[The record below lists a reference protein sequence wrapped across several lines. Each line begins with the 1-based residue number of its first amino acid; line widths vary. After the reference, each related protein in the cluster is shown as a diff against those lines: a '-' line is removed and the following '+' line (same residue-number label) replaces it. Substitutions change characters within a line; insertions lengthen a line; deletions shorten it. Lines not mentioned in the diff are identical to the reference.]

1 MKGFIHIESTDR
13 EGALKCEANLSDV
26 SKVDRYQALDAACRL
41 LKMDNRDLAIFLAVR
56 SAGAFDQCTAQS
68 EEAGIA
74 LGDIDELRRQYQEMQ
89 KEDDENGNGEK
100 M

>member
-1 MKGFIHIESTDR
+1 MKGFIHIESTDK

-56 SAGAFDQCTAQS
+56 STGAFDQCTIQS
-68 EEAGIA
+68 EEARVA
-74 LGDIDELRRQYQEMQ
+74 FGDADELLRQYREMK
-89 KEDDENGNGEK
+89 KEDNENGNG
-100 M
+100 

>member
-1 MKGFIHIESTDR
+1 MKGFIHIESMDK

-41 LKMDNRDLAIFLAVR
+41 LEMDNRDLAIFLAVR

-68 EEAGIA
+68 EGAGIA
-74 LGDIDELRRQYQEMQ
+74 LGDVDELLRQYREMK
-89 KEDDENGNGEK
+89 KEDNEHGNG
-100 M
+100 

>member
-1 MKGFIHIESTDR
+1 MKGFIHIESTDK

-41 LKMDNRDLAIFLAVR
+41 LKMDNRDLAIFLAAR
-56 SAGAFDQCTAQS
+56 SAGVFDQCTVLS
-68 EEAGIA
+68 NGAGVA
-74 LGDIDELRRQYQEMQ
+74 LGDINELMRQYQVMK
-89 KEDDENGNGEK
+89 KEDNENGNGEE

>member
-1 MKGFIHIESTDR
+1 MKGFIHIESTDT

-26 SKVDRYQALDAACRL
+26 SEVDRYQALDAACRL
-41 LKMDNRDLAIFLAVR
+41 LKMGNRDLAIFLAVR
-56 SAGAFDQCTAQS
+56 AAGAFDRCTARR

-74 LGDIDELRRQYQEMQ
+74 LGDTSELLRQYREMK
-89 KEDDENGNGEK
+89 KEDNENGNGEK

>member
-1 MKGFIHIESTDR
+1 MKGFIHIESTGK
-13 EGALKCEANLSDV
+13 EGALRCEANLSDV
-26 SKVDRYQALDAACRL
+26 SKMDRYQALDAACRL

-56 SAGAFDQCTAQS
+56 STGAFDQCTARC

-74 LGDIDELRRQYQEMQ
+74 LGDINELMRQYRAMK
-89 KEDDENGNGEK
+89 KEDNENGNGEE